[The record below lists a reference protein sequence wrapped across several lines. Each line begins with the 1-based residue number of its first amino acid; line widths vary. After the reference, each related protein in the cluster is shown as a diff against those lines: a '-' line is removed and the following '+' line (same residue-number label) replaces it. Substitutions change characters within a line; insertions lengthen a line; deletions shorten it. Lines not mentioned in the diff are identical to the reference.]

1 MQHWFNLSTFL
12 IKILV
17 KYGLVVIT
25 LSFLHFIFETQ
36 SSIFRL
42 TTTWPCITINHLQM
56 LNFFTPLNS
65 IHIIQNTF
73 KKISCFVFLHSI
85 LIWYQLKPSSSCIKV
100 LNYSQHSRVIKYKIW
115 CSDHMQS
122 SFQTNSKN
130 RVWSLWKGEIRFQ
143 IPWCHG
149 LKNDI
154 HHT

>member
-1 MQHWFNLSTFL
+1 MQHWFNLSTFF

-17 KYGLVVIT
+17 KYGLV
-25 LSFLHFIFETQ
+25 FLHYLFLHSIFETKN
-36 SSIFRL
+36 SIFRL
-42 TTTWPCITINHLQM
+42 TITWLCTTINHLQM
-56 LNFFTPLNS
+56 LNFFKPLNS
-65 IHIIQNTF
+65 IRINPKYFQE
-73 KKISCFVFLHSI
+73 ISCFVFLHSI
-85 LIWYQLKPSSSCIKV
+85 LIWYQLKPSSSCIQG

-154 HHT
+154 RPT